1 MQKHCTRGEREK
13 TDNTITRE
21 ITMEHLTRETF
32 KDKIF
37 NYEEEGEWKF
47 RGDLPSV
54 IDFYADWCGPC
65 IMVSPVLEELSR
77 EYRGKVNIYKVNTE
91 HEQELA
97 GMFGVSSI
105 PTIIFIPKE
114 GQPQRAVG
122 ALPKSAFVQAFR
134 DVLDVH

>member
-1 MQKHCTRGEREK
+1 
-13 TDNTITRE
+13 
-21 ITMEHLTRETF
+21 MEHLTRETF
-32 KDKIF
+32 KEKIF
-37 NYEEEGEWKF
+37 NYEDEGEWKF
-47 RGDLPSV
+47 RGDLPTV

-65 IMVSPVLEELSR
+65 KMVSPVLEELSR

-122 ALPKSAFVQAFR
+122 ALPRSAFVQAFR